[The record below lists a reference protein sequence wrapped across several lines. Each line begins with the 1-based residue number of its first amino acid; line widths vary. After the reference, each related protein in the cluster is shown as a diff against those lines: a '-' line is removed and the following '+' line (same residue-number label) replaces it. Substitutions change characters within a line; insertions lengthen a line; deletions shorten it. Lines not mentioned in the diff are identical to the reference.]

1 MRCFYVTVVA
11 LALTSCGSDN
21 GSAADGTGT
30 APITPVATPTPPPA
44 PAPTPTPTPT
54 PTSYRT
60 SFDFQGDRVFDGLIT
75 ASTTQTVPAH
85 LAYGGLDSG
94 TITYTAANQALSA
107 FGTTIVPG
115 QMGATLA
122 RTDANL
128 IYTYMT
134 ATSGATLGIYRA
146 SSDAMYVSYLRQDE
160 LVKPVQITRY
170 ALVGAP
176 TLAADLPLTA
186 TSTYRVTVAQI
197 GTSPTG
203 QTLVV
208 DGTNRRVTGSVSVA
222 LTGKPID
229 VSVTFQGTLDAST
242 GRLDGVART
251 SDGAYIGVFH
261 GRLYGPSAVEVGLI
275 FNLIDA
281 DGNDLPGVLVGRS
294 N

>member
-1 MRCFYVTVVA
+1 MRCFHVTVAA
-11 LALTSCGSDN
+11 LALASCGSDN
-21 GSAADGTGT
+21 GSAADGAGVV
-30 APITPVATPTPPPA
+30 PITPVAT

-54 PTSYRT
+54 PTSTATPTSYLA
-60 SFDFQGDRVFDGLIT
+60 SFDFQSDRVFDGHIT
-75 ASTTQTVPAH
+75 ASSTQTVPAR
-85 LAYGGLDSG
+85 LIYGAQDSG
-94 TITYTAANQALSA
+94 TITYTSANQALSA

-122 RTDANL
+122 RTNVSL
-128 IYTYMT
+128 IYSYMA

-146 SSDAMYVSYLRQDE
+146 SADAMYVSYLRQDE

-170 ALVGAP
+170 ALIGAP

-208 DGTNRRVTGSVSVA
+208 DGANRRVAGSVSVA

-229 VSVTFQGTLDAST
+229 VSVSFQGTLDAST

-251 SDGAYIGVFH
+251 SDGAYVGVFH

-294 N
+294 S